1 MPRRF
6 VHAADLHLDSP
17 FAGVGSLRPGLDER
31 LRDASLEAW
40 DALVACCI
48 DEQADF
54 LLLAGDLFDR
64 ADGSVR
70 GRARLRSGVERLTA
84 AGVRVFVVH
93 GNHDPLVGPSPL
105 ADLDGVTVFPRDRH
119 AAHTLE
125 LDGERVT
132 VHGAS
137 FSKREVT
144 DNLAL
149 LFERGDESG
158 LHVGLLHCMVGERE
172 GHGRYAPCSVEDLV
186 GRRMDYWALG
196 HVHAYAEEHA
206 EPPIV
211 YAGALQGRSPRPSER
226 GEHGAV
232 VVEFDGAR
240 ITDHRRIEL
249 DRVRFEAID
258 VAIDAIEDEAG
269 LMRELERRADDVVR
283 AAEGRLV
290 LLRATLTGRGPLH
303 AQLVRDGYL
312 DQLRLALDADERD
325 DLVWERLRSTAGP
338 AVDLDALRAA
348 GGYAAALLDAFD
360 EIASD
365 PAALAALAEELA
377 RPFSDPALAG
387 LAAEDPAA
395 RLAAARDLAL
405 GLVLEQGEAS

>member
-48 DEQADF
+48 DERADF
-54 LLLAGDLFDR
+54 LVLAGDLFDR

-70 GRARLRSGVERLTA
+70 GRARLRAGAERLRS
-84 AGVRVFVVH
+84 AGIHVFVVH
-93 GNHDPLVGPSPL
+93 GNHDPLSGSSPL

-119 AAHTLE
+119 DARTLE

-149 LFERGDESG
+149 LFERGDEPG

-172 GHGRYAPCSVEDLV
+172 GHGRYAPCSVDDLV

-211 YAGALQGRSPRPSER
+211 YAGALQGRSPKPSER
-226 GEHGAV
+226 GAHGAV
-232 VVEFDGAR
+232 VVEFDGDR
-240 ITDHRRIEL
+240 IVGHRRVEL
-249 DRVRFEAID
+249 DRVRFEAIEVGID
-258 VAIDAIEDEAG
+258 GVADEAA
-269 LMRELERRADDVVR
+269 LMRELMRRADETVR
-283 AAEGRLV
+283 AADGRLV

-312 DQLRLALDADERD
+312 DQLRLALDADGHD

-338 AVDLDALRAA
+338 EVDLDGLRAS

-360 EIASD
+360 EVARD
-365 PAALAALAEELA
+365 PAQLAALLEELA

-387 LAAEDPAA
+387 LADEDPAA